1 MVSSGLVMLLL
12 MLVSFLICSQ
22 SDPQASKHKEHHLL
36 LKRVDKKEIAAI
48 AKDTKTLLK
57 KIEPFI
63 ALIPKAGPYLSVFI
77 KVLTGGQGDGEKII
91 SNLKAEFKKLNEKLD
106 NQLITMT
113 WNTWASGPYQEA
125 ESNIRLAWKNLNELL
140 AKCKSPCSVSKNK
153 EQYMNLFKELHT
165 NLVFSPDK
173 LHMLL
178 TTQQPSFITDFKTLL
193 TDHVRCH
200 EKAVED
206 FGQLITEL
214 MIMSNTISVFYYS
227 LHGVNKAEE
236 IAQMTFE
243 MISVMSEIHMFC
255 ILNPEKYII
264 KDVID
269 LIDENQDRQKLAKD
283 IKEFLEKTYSS
294 YDWIVVAFITRH
306 SKYSSFYNKFL
317 NRHYLAG
324 FTEVTKG
331 EVSVAVAKQMKGN
344 HVMAEQVIKGIHS
357 CLSQNIDCKNV
368 IKSLNN
374 CAGVDGRPL
383 PDYYTAVH
391 AYVSNSHDSAEAEQ
405 DDFIGAEGPSTP
417 LYIYTGECK
426 KQNVQTGGHFRVL
439 IRSDEDLKREDPCKN
454 VNCGGTEKGKCV
466 TLQNVQKAVCQ
477 CNKDYMGS
485 TCEISLKE
493 FMNAIRAGMPKV

>member
-1 MVSSGLVMLLL
+1 MASSGLVMLLL
-12 MLVSFLICSQ
+12 MLVSFLISSQ

-36 LKRVDKKEIAAI
+36 LKRANKNIVAI
-48 AKDTKTLLK
+48 GKDTKTLLNK
-57 KIEPFI
+57 VEPFI
-63 ALIPKAGPYLSVFI
+63 ALIPDAGPFLSAFI
-77 KVLTGGQGDGEKII
+77 KLLLGGRGDGEKII
-91 SNLKAEFKKLNEKLD
+91 SLVKAEFKKLHEKLD

-125 ESNIRLAWKNLNELL
+125 ESNIKLAWKNLNELS

-153 EQYMNLFKELHT
+153 EQYMNLFKKLHS
-165 NLVFSPDK
+165 NLAFSPDK

-178 TTQQPSFITDFKTLL
+178 TTQQPSFITDFKTLF

-200 EKAVED
+200 EKAVKD

-214 MIMSNTISVFYYS
+214 MIMSNTVSLFYYS

-243 MISVMSEIHMFC
+243 VISVMSEIHRFC
-255 ILNPEKYII
+255 ILKPEKYII

-283 IKEFLEKTYSS
+283 IKKFLEKTYSN

-306 SKYSSFYNKFL
+306 SKYSRFYNKFL

-344 HVMAEQVIKGIHS
+344 HVMAEQVIKGKIQS
-357 CLSQNIDCKNV
+357 CLSKITDCKK
-368 IKSLNN
+368 IIESLNKCPQIN
-374 CAGVDGRPL
+374 GKPL
-383 PDYYTAVH
+383 SDYYTAVH
-391 AYVSNSHDSAEAEQ
+391 AYVSKSHDSAEVEQ
-405 DDFIGAEGPSTP
+405 DEFIDAGRSTP
-417 LYIYTGECK
+417 PYIYTGDCK
-426 KQNVQTGGHFRVL
+426 KYNIQTGGHFRVL
-439 IRSDEDLKREDPCKN
+439 IRSDEDLKKDNPCKN

-466 TLQNVQKAVCQ
+466 TLPNVQKAVCQ

-485 TCEISLKE
+485 RCEISLKE
-493 FMNAIRAGMPKV
+493 FTNAIRVGMPKV